1 MGATN
6 LINYNNIFLLTRF
19 PISWY
24 DVSVEVCEMDELTKL
39 IKTEIKKQFRSV
51 RQFSMYIGV
60 PQSTIVTALQKGI
73 GGTSFETIM
82 HICEVLDIKLVSGD
96 NPVFMD
102 GEKRELLERYARL
115 DAEGKK
121 AVRALAAVE
130 LLRVTD
136 AEAYAELGK
145 KLDAA
150 QASPITEE

>member
-1 MGATN
+1 
-6 LINYNNIFLLTRF
+6 
-19 PISWY
+19 
-24 DVSVEVCEMDELTKL
+24 MDELTKL

-82 HICEVLDIKLVSGD
+82 HICDVLDIKPVAGE
-96 NPVFMD
+96 NPIFMD
-102 GEKRELLERYARL
+102 GEKRELLERYTRL

-121 AVRALAAVE
+121 AVRALTAIE
-130 LLRVTD
+130 LLRVSD

-145 KLDAA
+145 KLDEAEAA
-150 QASPITEE
+150 PIPEE

>member
-1 MGATN
+1 
-6 LINYNNIFLLTRF
+6 
-19 PISWY
+19 
-24 DVSVEVCEMDELTKL
+24 MDELTKL

-82 HICEVLDIKLVSGD
+82 HICDVLDIKPVAGE
-96 NPVFMD
+96 NPIFMD
-102 GEKRELLERYARL
+102 GEKRELLERYTRL

-121 AVRALAAVE
+121 AVRALTAIE
-130 LLRVTD
+130 LLRVSN

-150 QASPITEE
+150 EAAPISKE

>member
-1 MGATN
+1 
-6 LINYNNIFLLTRF
+6 
-19 PISWY
+19 
-24 DVSVEVCEMDELTKL
+24 MDELTKL

-51 RQFSMYIGV
+51 RHFSMYIGV

-82 HICEVLDIKLVSGD
+82 HICEVLDIKPVAGE
-96 NPVFMD
+96 NPIFLD
-102 GEKRELLERYARL
+102 GEKRELLERYTRL

-121 AVRALAAVE
+121 AVRALTAIE
-130 LLRVTD
+130 LLRVAD

-150 QASPITEE
+150 EAAPFAEE